1 MSTYLEILVSAV
13 SSAVSVGL
21 SAGQLFFSMRGV
33 HQDQELHRKELATSL
48 KLHFQTLSQD
58 LLAAAKE
65 ADRDVWEQSND
76 RFNNLM
82 VLTVLMLGI
91 TSSLVTEGS
100 FNASNASQDFELA
113 FLITTSAALAFYFG
127 SLSAAIR
134 ATRDMSDLM
143 TERSARLE
151 ERIIQLTSKLDGGL
165 SPTMQNLY
173 ASRNASSD
181 QGASIAPTASADASN
196 PTTAPVDNDNESRK
210 GDESFDSFV
219 KTEIKWLEDFARHF
233 FLMGTACSMVAM
245 AMLVSTDF
253 SSVGATMFAVI
264 SVVGGFI
271 FLLWTCRWTWCA
283 PGRSV
288 RKPDVPNVPTRTE
301 LQNEVVGAPREDI
314 PRCEVALPRS
324 FKEALF

>member
-1 MSTYLEILVSAV
+1 MSTYFEILVSAV

-33 HQDQELHRKELATSL
+33 HQDRELHRQELATSMAT
-48 KLHFQTLSQD
+48 HFQTLSQD

-65 ADRDVWEQSND
+65 ADRDVWEQNND

-91 TSSLVTEGS
+91 TSSLVTDGS

-134 ATRDMSDLM
+134 ATRNMSDLM

-151 ERIIQLTSKLDGGL
+151 ERIIQLTSIEGGL
-165 SPTMQNLY
+165 SPEMRTLY
-173 ASRNASSD
+173 ASRDASD
-181 QGASIAPTASADASN
+181 Q
-196 PTTAPVDNDNESRK
+196 PVVVCEQSCS
-210 GDESFDSFV
+210 GDESFETFV
-219 KTEIKWLEDFARHF
+219 IREIKWLDDAARRY

-264 SVVGGFI
+264 SVVGGGT
-271 FLLWTCRWTWCA
+271 LALWTSCA

-288 RKPDVPNVPTRTE
+288 RVHARTPVAPVPTRTD
-301 LQNEVVGAPREDI
+301 LQKEVVDAPRKDI
-314 PRCEVALPRS
+314 PRCEVAL
-324 FKEALF
+324 F